1 MTKPTETR
9 QVTVRLTAED
19 AADLQERVERGE
31 FASLDEGVAAELAEL
46 NYRRAAEIVGG
57 AEKLEALLDD
67 LEAEAIDLTQQADGA
82 TLLAELLANKTR

>member
-1 MTKPTETR
+1 MSKPSDIR
-9 QVTVRLTAED
+9 QVTVRLTDED

-46 NYRRAAEIVGG
+46 NSRRAAEIVGG
-57 AEKLEALLDD
+57 SEKLEALLDD

-82 TLLAELLANKTR
+82 ALLAELLANKTR